1 MNITGKIPDNGNT
14 KGIEIAVLLKYLSRF
29 WRTLEIH
36 LINCEINHILKCSS
50 ICVITISTGAE
61 IFVITYAK
69 LYVLV
74 VTSSTQ
80 DNAKLLEQ
88 STSGFKQAINW
99 DKYLSKMSIWKQN
112 QYLDYL
118 IDIFQGVN
126 RLFILSFEDNALQ
139 RRHIGHHILNV
150 RLQCYDRW
158 RKNL

>member
-29 WRTLEIH
+29 WRTLEML
-36 LINCEINHILKCSS
+36 LINCEINRILTCSS

-61 IFVITYAK
+61 LFEITYAK

-88 STSGFKQAINW
+88 STSGFKRAIN
-99 DKYLSKMSIWKQN
+99 
-112 QYLDYL
+112 
-118 IDIFQGVN
+118 
-126 RLFILSFEDNALQ
+126 
-139 RRHIGHHILNV
+139 
-150 RLQCYDRW
+150 
-158 RKNL
+158 

>member
-1 MNITGKIPDNGNT
+1 MERDLANSESFKSGEHNRKIPDNGNT

-29 WRTLEIH
+29 WRTLEML
-36 LINCEINHILKCSS
+36 LINCEINRILTCSS

-88 STSGFKQAINW
+88 STSGFKRAIN
-99 DKYLSKMSIWKQN
+99 
-112 QYLDYL
+112 
-118 IDIFQGVN
+118 
-126 RLFILSFEDNALQ
+126 
-139 RRHIGHHILNV
+139 
-150 RLQCYDRW
+150 
-158 RKNL
+158 

>member
-29 WRTLEIH
+29 WRTLEML
-36 LINCEINHILKCSS
+36 LINCEINRILTCSS

-88 STSGFKQAINW
+88 STSGFKRAINW
-99 DKYLSKMSIWKQN
+99 DKYISKVSIWRQN
-112 QYLDYL
+112 RYLDNL
-118 IDIFQGVN
+118 IDFFQGVN
-126 RLFILSFEDNALQ
+126 RFFILSFEDNAH
-139 RRHIGHHILNV
+139 RTRHTGYFIPNV
-150 RLQCYDRW
+150 RL
-158 RKNL
+158 

>member
-1 MNITGKIPDNGNT
+1 MERDLANSESFKSKVKVTAKTPDSRNT
-14 KGIEIAVLLKYLSRF
+14 KGIQIAVLLKYLSRF

-50 ICVITISTGAE
+50 ICVIKISTSAG
-61 IFVITYAK
+61 IFAITYIK

-99 DKYLSKMSIWKQN
+99 DKYLSKMSI
-112 QYLDYL
+112 
-118 IDIFQGVN
+118 
-126 RLFILSFEDNALQ
+126 
-139 RRHIGHHILNV
+139 
-150 RLQCYDRW
+150 
-158 RKNL
+158 